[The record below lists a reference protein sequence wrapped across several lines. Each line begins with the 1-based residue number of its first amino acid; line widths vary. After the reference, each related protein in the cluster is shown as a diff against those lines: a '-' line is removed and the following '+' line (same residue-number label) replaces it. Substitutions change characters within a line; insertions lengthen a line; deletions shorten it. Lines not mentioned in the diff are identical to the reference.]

1 MNGRI
6 CNTGGSSRCQAVA
19 FYGALLALCGA
30 LLGIACVPSP
40 VSADDAASCAEVSY
54 LKEVAIAACTR
65 LIESGNL
72 HGADLARVY
81 SYRGR
86 ARLWASNPRDFDP
99 AMADHNEAVR
109 LAPDLA
115 LVYVNRALAW
125 VRLDKGEQAGEDI
138 EKAIALAPGDAE
150 AYFTRAEMYRYTAA
164 RREQVI
170 ADYGKAFALKPDYA
184 EAYYGQG
191 TLLLDQD
198 FDRAIADYTR
208 IIEFKPDWQD
218 GSAYRARAA
227 AYAAKGDDRRALADR
242 NEVVR
247 MKPGRDAYVDR
258 GFVHLRLTDYDD
270 AATDFQKAL
279 EFGAHPSAH
288 AGLAAVYRAKGD
300 FNRAL
305 MEANTAIGMAPA
317 MAGLLVERANTYLA
331 MGKTAEA
338 LSDIDASLR
347 PFPQDASARLVKGR
361 IYEAMGRKDDA
372 IAEFRQVRSRLAAA
386 RTAYDRRTLSDSLDG
401 LARLGAK
408 P

>member
-1 MNGRI
+1 MNSRI
-6 CNTGGSSRCQAVA
+6 CHTGGSCVGRTIALCRAIA
-19 FYGALLALCGA
+19 FCGALLA
-30 LLGIACVPSP
+30 IACAASGA
-40 VSADDAASCAEVSY
+40 SADDATACAEVSY
-54 LKEVAIAACTR
+54 LKDVAIPACTR

-72 HGADLARVY
+72 RGADLARVY

-99 AMADHNEAVR
+99 AMADHDEAVR
-109 LAPDLA
+109 LAPGLA
-115 LVYVNRALAW
+115 SAYVNRALAW
-125 VRLDKGEQAGEDI
+125 VRLGNGERAGEDI
-138 EKAIALAPGDAE
+138 EKAIALAPDDAE

-170 ADYGKAFALKPDYA
+170 SDYGKAFALKPDYA

-191 TLLLDQD
+191 TLLFDVD

-208 IIEFKPDWQD
+208 IIEMKPDWQD

-227 AYAAKGDDRRALADR
+227 AYAAKGDDRLALADYTQ
-242 NEVVR
+242 VVR

-258 GFVHLRLTDYDD
+258 GFVGLRLTDYD
-270 AATDFQKAL
+270 AAAADFQKAL
-279 EFGAHPSAH
+279 EFGDHPSAR

-300 FNRAL
+300 FDRAL
-305 MEANTAIGMAPA
+305 TEVNTAIGMAPA
-317 MAGLLVERANTYLA
+317 MSGLLIERANTYLA

-338 LSDIDASLR
+338 LADVDASLR
-347 PFPQDASARLVKGR
+347 PFPKDPSARLVKGR
-361 IYEAMGRKDDA
+361 IYETMGRKVEA
-372 IAEFRQVRSRLAAA
+372 IAEFQEVRDRLAAA
-386 RTAYDRRTLSDSLDG
+386 RTAYDRRTLRDSLDG

>member
-6 CNTGGSSRCQAVA
+6 CNTGGSATGRAVA
-19 FYGALLALCGA
+19 FCSALLA
-30 LLGIACVPSP
+30 IACAAPAA
-40 VSADDAASCAEVSY
+40 SADDAAACAEVSY
-54 LKEVAIAACTR
+54 LKEVAIPACTR

-72 HGADLARVY
+72 HGANLARVY

-99 AMADHNEAVR
+99 AMADHDEAVR
-109 LAPDLA
+109 LAPGLA
-115 LVYVNRALAW
+115 AVYVNRASAW
-125 VRLDKGEQAGEDI
+125 VRLGKEERADEDI
-138 EKAIALAPGDAE
+138 EKAIALAPDDAE
-150 AYFTRAEMYRYTAA
+150 AYFTRAEMHRYTAA
-164 RREQVI
+164 RRQQVI

-208 IIEFKPDWQD
+208 IIELKPDWQ
-218 GSAYRARAA
+218 GGGAYQARAA

-242 NEVVR
+242 TELVR

-258 GFVHLRLTDYDD
+258 GFVYLRLADYD
-270 AATDFQKAL
+270 AAAADFQKAL
-279 EFGAHPSAH
+279 EFEAHPSGY

-300 FNRAL
+300 FDRSL
-305 MEANTAIGMAPA
+305 MEVNTAIGMAPR

-331 MGKTAEA
+331 MGKATEA
-338 LSDIDASLR
+338 LADVDASLR
-347 PFPQDASARLVKGR
+347 PFPQDASAHLVKGR
-361 IYEAMGRKDDA
+361 IYEAMGRKGDA
-372 IAEFRQVRSRLAAA
+372 IAEFQAVRGRLAAA
-386 RTAYDRRTLSDSLDG
+386 RSAYDRRTLADGLDG

>member
-6 CNTGGSSRCQAVA
+6 CNTAGSRTSRAAA
-19 FYGALLALCGA
+19 FCGALLA
-30 LLGIACVPSP
+30 IACTAAYTVPP
-40 VSADDAASCAEVSY
+40 ASADDAAACAEVSY
-54 LKEVAIAACTR
+54 LKEVAIPACTR

-99 AMADHNEAVR
+99 AMADHDEAVR
-109 LAPDLA
+109 LGPGLA
-115 LVYVNRALAW
+115 SVYVNRALAW
-125 VRLDKGEQAGEDI
+125 VRLGKEERADGDI
-138 EKAIALAPGDAE
+138 EKAIALAPDDAE
-150 AYFTRAEMYRYTAA
+150 AYFTRAEMHRYSAA

-170 ADYGKAFALKPDYA
+170 SDYGKAFALKPDYA

-208 IIEFKPDWQD
+208 IIELKPDWQ
-218 GSAYRARAA
+218 GGGAYQARAA

-242 NEVVR
+242 TELVR

-258 GFVHLRLTDYDD
+258 GFVYLRLTDYD
-270 AATDFQKAL
+270 AAAADFQKAL
-279 EFGAHPSAH
+279 EFEAHPSAH

-300 FNRAL
+300 FDRAL
-305 MEANTAIGMAPA
+305 MEANTAIGMAPR

-331 MGKTAEA
+331 MGKPAEA
-338 LSDIDASLR
+338 LADVDASLR

-361 IYEAMGRKDDA
+361 IYEAMGRKGEA
-372 IAEFRQVRSRLAAA
+372 IAEFQAVRGRLAAA
-386 RTAYDRRTLSDSLDG
+386 RTAYDRRTLADSLDG

>member
-6 CNTGGSSRCQAVA
+6 CNTGGSATGRAVA
-19 FYGALLALCGA
+19 FCSALLA
-30 LLGIACVPSP
+30 IACAAPAA
-40 VSADDAASCAEVSY
+40 SADDAAACAEVSY
-54 LKEVAIAACTR
+54 LKEVAIPACTR

-72 HGADLARVY
+72 HGANLARVY

-99 AMADHNEAVR
+99 AMADHDEAVR
-109 LAPDLA
+109 LAPGLA
-115 LVYVNRALAW
+115 SVYVNRASAW
-125 VRLDKGEQAGEDI
+125 VRLGKEERADEDI
-138 EKAIALAPGDAE
+138 EKAIALAPDDAE
-150 AYFTRAEMYRYTAA
+150 AYFTRAEMHRYTAA
-164 RREQVI
+164 RRQQVI

-208 IIEFKPDWQD
+208 IIERKPDWQ
-218 GSAYRARAA
+218 GGGAYQARAA

-242 NEVVR
+242 TELVR

-258 GFVHLRLTDYDD
+258 GFVYLRLADYD
-270 AATDFQKAL
+270 AAAADFQKAL
-279 EFGAHPSAH
+279 EFEAHPSAH

-300 FNRAL
+300 FDRAL
-305 MEANTAIGMAPA
+305 LEVNTAIGMAPR

-331 MGKTAEA
+331 MGKPAEA
-338 LSDIDASLR
+338 LADVDASLR
-347 PFPQDASARLVKGR
+347 PFPQDASAHLVKGR
-361 IYEAMGRKDDA
+361 IYEAMGRKSDA
-372 IAEFRQVRSRLAAA
+372 IAEFQQVRGRLAAA
-386 RTAYDRRTLSDSLDG
+386 RTAYDRHALADSLDG